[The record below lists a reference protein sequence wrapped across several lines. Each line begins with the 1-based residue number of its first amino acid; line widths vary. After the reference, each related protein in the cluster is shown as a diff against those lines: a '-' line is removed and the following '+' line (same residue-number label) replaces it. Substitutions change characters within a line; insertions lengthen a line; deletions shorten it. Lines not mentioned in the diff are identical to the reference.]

1 MSQKTKKILQFGFV
15 VILLAVVV
23 NFVLQTDL
31 KAMGQY
37 IKEAPEL
44 LLWLIGF
51 SFFGHLTGAIAWQ
64 LCLGEDLPK
73 IKLYDLFRTRLVCEN
88 ISLFNP
94 TNVIAGDGLKVVLL
108 KKMAGIEKNAVSSV
122 LLSRVLMIISAI
134 AMMLLSMVYLFANV
148 SEELLSTWSLVIILG
163 VGLLIIFLFVHLLVS
178 SKMYLVKLIGALSK
192 TWLSR
197 WITEDTK
204 SRFID
209 INSTMIDYYRKSK
222 LKLLAALVISGL
234 HWGFGA
240 AELYVILL
248 HFGGDISL
256 MDAVSM
262 EMGILGFKSAGA
274 FVPGQIG
281 VEEYA
286 NKVMLGLVGIASNE
300 IWLTTSVLRRVKQ
313 IFWLALAGLLSISI
327 YKKYKL
333 ADEPRK

>member
-1 MSQKTKKILQFGFV
+1 MSKKTIKLLQIGFIIV
-15 VILLAVVV
+15 LLSIVV
-23 NFVLQTDL
+23 NFILQTDL
-31 KAMGQY
+31 DAMGEY
-37 IKEAPEL
+37 IKKAPEL

-64 LCLGEDLPK
+64 LCLGEDLSK
-73 IKLYDLFRTRLVCEN
+73 MKLYDLFRTRLVCEN

-134 AMMLLSMVYLFANV
+134 GMMLIAMVYLFANV
-148 SEELLSTWSLVIILG
+148 REELLSFWSLGLILG
-163 VGLLIIFLFVHLLVS
+163 VGLLIIFSFVHLFVS
-178 SKMYLVKLIGALSK
+178 TKMYLVKLIDILGK

-197 WITEDTK
+197 WFAEDTR
-204 SRFID
+204 SRFED
-209 INSTMIDYYRKSK
+209 INRTMIDYYKTSK
-222 LKLLAALVISGL
+222 LKLVAALVISGL
-234 HWGFGA
+234 HWGLGA

-256 MDAVSM
+256 MDAISM
-262 EMGILGFKSAGA
+262 EMGILGFKAAGA

-286 NKVMLGLVGIASNE
+286 NKVMLGLVGVASNE
-300 IWLTTSVLRRVKQ
+300 IWLTVSVLRRVKQ

-333 ADEPRK
+333 ADHQK